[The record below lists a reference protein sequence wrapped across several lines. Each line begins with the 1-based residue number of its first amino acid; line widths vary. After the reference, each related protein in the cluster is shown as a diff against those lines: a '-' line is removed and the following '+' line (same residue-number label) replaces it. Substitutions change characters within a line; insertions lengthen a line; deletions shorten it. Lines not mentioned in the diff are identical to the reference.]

1 MLLPKNALSL
11 IRRFIAIDPRRD
23 RAIDVALRE
32 SIDLRFARIAYVNGK
47 ADNERKRRDDEQEV
61 IELLDVPPPAD
72 AVDGLSSSSDDSI
85 SSHASGTLVRNNAAS
100 RVWRTAALRP
110 QQHKAVDKI
119 LHDTDGDGKLLLVER
134 TGGGKSLTMQMV
146 LTMIGGIALIIVPL
160 LALTADQVEKIRR
173 ANRSFG
179 SVEAHH
185 TDDLDESFIRERLI
199 PRMMEISDSTTSSMY
214 IFCSP
219 QDLVNKA
226 YLRIALLECYRR
238 KTLRLVVIDEA
249 HLYAM
254 HGSTFREQIRLLH
267 NLFFRIIFGV
277 GKWHPLFLAMS
288 ATMTAPLVASLSR
301 LTNVDWSDERFH
313 LWASTAQFRQ
323 RNISIGF
330 GITSQ
335 IGEQAIPMLV
345 QFLAENPTMYACLF
359 VNFVRECSK

>member
-1 MLLPKNALSL
+1 M
-11 IRRFIAIDPRRD
+11 R
-23 RAIDVALRE
+23 
-32 SIDLRFARIAYVNGK
+32 
-47 ADNERKRRDDEQEV
+47 
-61 IELLDVPPPAD
+61 
-72 AVDGLSSSSDDSI
+72 
-85 SSHASGTLVRNNAAS
+85 
-100 RVWRTAALRP
+100 WRP

-199 PRMMEISDSTTSSMY
+199 PRMMEISNSTTSSMH

-267 NLFFRIIFGV
+267 NLFFRIIFAV

-359 VNFVRECSK
+359 VNFVRECSKWSGVLERQLVSAKVKAFVLQITGEMDKIEKFGFIRLFTSAAKMDGKPRACAIVRTFVCRRRSARVRLWEVTGCAWRASQSRV